1 MSGEQNEHAEIAH
14 GKSNE
19 EEDSKPPALIRRPR
33 KKSSQA
39 VLESMPPSEKAKF
52 IAAEKLRV
60 ENEKNVI
67 SSHSNLLKMRISKD
81 RPPQSELDKAQQAY
95 DRAIALSHENSE
107 RDADDL
113 LIGPYEW
120 NARYHQLKAYFDRE
134 GSSHLK
140 KIFPDADVEG
150 MSEAEASQI
159 RALSRWAVRQRKS
172 KRMGDLEHFKVVL
185 MGRLEVRV

>member
-1 MSGEQNEHAEIAH
+1 
-14 GKSNE
+14 
-19 EEDSKPPALIRRPR
+19 
-33 KKSSQA
+33 
-39 VLESMPPSEKAKF
+39 MPPSEKAKF

-113 LIGPYEW
+113 LLGPSEW

-140 KIFPDADVEG
+140 KIIPDADVEG

>member
-113 LIGPYEW
+113 LLGPSEW

-140 KIFPDADVEG
+140 KIIPDADVEG